1 LRLTWPR
8 EDIFQYVDDIQAAF
22 HQILYHPNAGIIFA
36 AVFAEFL
43 IIPIGTIFGACNSP
57 SFFTLLSEL

>member
-22 HQILYHPNAGIIFA
+22 HRILYHPNAGIIFA
-36 AVFAEFL
+36 AVFVEFL
-43 IIPIGTIFGACNSP
+43 IIPIGTIFGARNSP
-57 SFFTLLSEL
+57 SFFTLLL